1 MWIGQKIADSTRA
14 REDSTAVDLGIT
26 TIGGKTVAAET
37 RGEDRNLPL
46 YGPFG
51 DFWYPNAGDRVLV
64 IKGGVTGE
72 EQCVAGVEQG
82 ESPEDLAAGDIC
94 IQTGEASLYLHA
106 DGRIDLTGT
115 LYVNGTLYKPC
126 TCETL
131 VPAE

>member
-51 DFWYPNAGDRVLV
+51 YFWYPNAGDRVLV

-94 IQTGEASLYLHA
+94 IQTGEAPLYLHA

-131 VPAE
+131 VPVE